1 MSSSTTYPKHFETLI
16 KLKDGTPVLIRPLKP
31 EDEDKLYQ
39 MYSELS
45 KETNY
50 NRFLIRKP
58 ITRWIV
64 EKWIEIDYKNRMAL
78 IAIVSENGD
87 EKIIADSRFY
97 VDQYTGEAEV
107 AMVVHD
113 HWQNRGLGTKLLEY
127 TGEVAKKMGVKAL
140 YAYISPENTR
150 IIRITKKLGYKTVW
164 ISETIDYKI
173 YLPLK

>member
-1 MSSSTTYPKHFETLI
+1 MPSSATYPKQFETVI
-16 KLKDGTPVLIRPLKP
+16 KLKDGTEVLIRPLKP

-39 MYSELS
+39 MYSTLS

-64 EKWIEIDYKNRMAL
+64 EKWIEIDYKDRMVL
-78 IAIVSENGD
+78 IAIVNENGE

-97 VDQYTGEAEV
+97 VDKYTGEAEV

-113 HWQNRGLGTKLLEY
+113 EWQNKGLGTKLLEY
-127 TGEVAKKMGVKAL
+127 TSEVAKNIGVKAL
-140 YAYISPENTR
+140 YAYISPENKR

-173 YLPLK
+173 HLTLK